1 MEYKDHSHNQ
11 LDEGLIGSIGRGAKA
26 AGKTVGRGAMTAGK
40 KVGSATMTAGKMG
53 GGLAASIGRG
63 AAKEYSPDN
72 LAKKAVQALGGKE
85 QATGRMDQGPPA
97 KGYLGIPKKMMQ
109 ALPTDDAGRFGAA
122 KAAGSAVSRA
132 IGGQSPGSMKG
143 IFSGDPYS
151 AQPRPA
157 GGEAGEQLTP
167 EQRAMAR
174 QIQQLTN
181 VSYGEAIGQV
191 LSMQQGIVRTGP
203 STSAASGAER
213 SRSGSS
219 TSAAPETSATKG
231 SATLKGAGNRNPGM
245 MANARARAR
254 ARKMGA

>member
-11 LDEGLIGSIGRGAKA
+11 LDEGLIRSIGKGAMA
-26 AGKTVGRGAMTAGK
+26 AGKTVGRGAMTAGKKVGSATMTAGK

-72 LAKKAVQALGGKE
+72 LAKKAVKALGGKE

-203 STSAASGAER
+203 STSAA
-213 SRSGSS
+213 
-219 TSAAPETSATKG
+219 PETSATKG
-231 SATLKGAGNRNPGM
+231 SATLKGAGKRNPGM

-254 ARKMGA
+254 ARNRGA